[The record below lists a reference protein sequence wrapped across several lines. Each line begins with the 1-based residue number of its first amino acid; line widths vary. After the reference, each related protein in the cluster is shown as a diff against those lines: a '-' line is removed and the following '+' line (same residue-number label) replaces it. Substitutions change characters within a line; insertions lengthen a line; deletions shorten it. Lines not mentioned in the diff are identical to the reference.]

1 MRGIHLN
8 ETIEIAR
15 QNAILNSDN
24 PEDTIEL
31 KLPLHYVEFLLSY
44 LDQDADINE
53 SVSEIYEEIH
63 LQTYE

>member
-1 MRGIHLN
+1 MSLITSMRGIHLN
-8 ETIEIAR
+8 E
-15 QNAILNSDN
+15 
-24 PEDTIEL
+24 TIEL

-63 LQTYE
+63 LQTYQ